1 MAHRRIV
8 YKMHTSDSD
17 LNYKRFIMSH
27 CLCHFTQKSLSAALR
42 ERRGDLQNYLAYLCK
57 MVMLHEQYW
66 QAKVPAY
73 RDRVPSDNLH
83 IVTIHYSPSLS
94 TKSSFFLPS
103 PLSLSLSLSFCCAL
117 FFYSPSCSVV
127 CCLSLHPLSNSCY
140 LVYLW
145 ALSLLAVL
153 VIIILSGLSLPS
165 NIHRQGLKLKCCV
178 KYRNQAKMSTVS
190 FLTVNLHIAVLKF
203 RT

>member
-1 MAHRRIV
+1 
-8 YKMHTSDSD
+8 
-17 LNYKRFIMSH
+17 
-27 CLCHFTQKSLSAALR
+27 
-42 ERRGDLQNYLAYLCK
+42 
-57 MVMLHEQYW
+57 MLHAQYW

-103 PLSLSLSLSFCCAL
+103 PLSLSLSLSLSVVL
-117 FFYSPSCSVV
+117 FLFLYSRSCSVV
-127 CCLSLHPLSNSCY
+127 CCLSLLPLSNSCY

-145 ALSLLAVL
+145 ALSLPDVL